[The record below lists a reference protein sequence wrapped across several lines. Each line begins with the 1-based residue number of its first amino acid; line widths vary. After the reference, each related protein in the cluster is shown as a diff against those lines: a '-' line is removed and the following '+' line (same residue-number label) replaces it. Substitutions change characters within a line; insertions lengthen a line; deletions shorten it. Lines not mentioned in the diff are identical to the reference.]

1 MLALWMYQW
10 DETEWVA
17 APPAPAPAPVEAP
30 RSNAGGGK
38 RRNDYIGPSPDFWEV
53 RERYLRRYEKAIS
66 EASVIA
72 KNNFPSQEPHDN
84 LSGDRA
90 GGIPSADTA
99 NDLQAVLE
107 LMRFELEVA
116 RARARQARNATELQE
131 AMRAAMTLALDIRK
145 IEQQYYD
152 RAISILLLNVF

>member
-10 DETEWVA
+10 DEAEWTA
-17 APPAPAPAPVEAP
+17 ASPAPAPAPAAEAS

-38 RRNDYIGPSPDFWEV
+38 RRNDYVGPSPDFWEV
-53 RERYLRRYEKAIS
+53 RERYLRRYEKVI
-66 EASVIA
+66 ERTQVIA
-72 KNNFPSQEPHDN
+72 KSNFPAQETSDN

-90 GGIPSADTA
+90 GGQPPATT
-99 NDLQAVLE
+99 DLQAVLE

-116 RARARQARNATELQE
+116 RAKAQHAKNATELQE
-131 AMRAAMTLALDIRK
+131 AMRAAVTLALDIRK

-152 RAISILLLNVF
+152 RAISVLLLDVF